1 MNLEERLTA
10 VLERLPISRETQGK
24 IIRFGVVGAG
34 ATCVHAIVFLVLTD
48 VIGVAPTPAT
58 VPAFLTA
65 FAFSYLLN
73 HSWTFRLAG
82 RHGRY
87 VFRYGVT
94 AVTGVLLNMG
104 LMYMSTSVLGWG
116 HHVGLVIVVV
126 VVPLFSLLS
135 NMLWG
140 FR

>member
-1 MNLEERLTA
+1 MFES
-10 VLERLPISRETQGK
+10 VVERLPLSRETQGK
-24 IIRFGVVGAG
+24 IVRFGVVGAG
-34 ATCVHAIVFLVLTD
+34 ATGVHALVFLILTD
-48 VIGVAPTPAT
+48 LIGMPPTPAT

-73 HSWTFRLAG
+73 HSWTFRLEG

-87 VFRYGVT
+87 VTRYGVT
-94 AVTGVLLNMG
+94 AVSGVLLNMG
-104 LMYMSTSVLGWG
+104 LMYASTSVLGWG
-116 HHVGLVIVVV
+116 HHVGLAIVVV